1 MKLSNWINSVLKCLK
16 HLVAHSRSP
25 STGEAETGKLR
36 IWGQPGLLTWCENRN
51 RLLSPSVPVTGLPS
65 RLYKNGQLE
74 LDGVWDGTVP
84 GSPSLGGCHMV
95 LCDCQ
100 ILCLLQNHGC
110 SFYPV
115 TKLTLLCPVWGN
127 TSSISPALSTPLPP
141 VAWLPCLCPVP
152 PVLIMSYYFLLIS
165 FLDFKTLHLLACML
179 HSIG

>member
-1 MKLSNWINSVLKCLK
+1 MIKMGCYMHQIVKLNKFCFKVLK
-16 HLVAHSRSP
+16 AFGGTSRSP
-25 STGEAETGKLR
+25 STGEAETGELR
-36 IWGQPGLLTWCENRN
+36 IWGQPGLLTLCENRN
-51 RLLSPSVPVTGLPS
+51 RLLSPSAPVAGLPS

-95 LCDCQ
+95 LSDCQ

-141 VAWLPCLCPVP
+141 VAWLPCLC
-152 PVLIMSYYFLLIS
+152 VLS
-165 FLDFKTLHLLACML
+165 HLSSLWVTT
-179 HSIG
+179 SSWSPS